1 MANNSDKTFRDLL
14 NSGQAQILGIVSMV
28 PMGNWNGTTTY
39 QKLNYVRNSATGATY
54 LAMGSNINVEPGVTA
69 NWEKS
74 WMLCNYDGGSV
85 NPQGTY
91 PDMTVGKVVNALFF
105 GSKSYDGSSQQTITA
120 ADLGVSSVYTPQG
133 SISFASLPQTPSANE
148 LGYVWNISDSFT
160 TDSRFLEGAGI
171 VFAAGTNVGVIENNG
186 NYYYDVLGAFFDLSN
201 YVTKTQVAT
210 SSSLGLI
217 QLGYQKNEKNY
228 PVELDSNNRA
238 YVNVPW
244 DGANYSAG
252 TGLELSEQ
260 GVFSLETPV
269 SVANGGTGKTDL
281 DDVTVGNATSAET
294 AEKVANALTVTV
306 NGEETEYDG
315 SAAAAVTV
323 SASNPNLLYNS
334 NFAINQRGNSSY
346 TSAGYTV
353 DGWRKTSSSGTVYL
367 NSGPYPP
374 INNCLYF
381 SETSGV
387 YLRQYL
393 ETSLKRSTTYTITI
407 GYNTATSV
415 YLSYETS
422 YTFTTPSGTSTT
434 STTWT
439 PFTGYQVTIY
449 PSGPLASG
457 HSYVQFGRTSSSGT
471 TYYFHYIK
479 LEEGSV
485 ATPYE
490 FPNPAE
496 ELLKCQRYY
505 LKQTTGCQIPGSV
518 GNGGNH
524 GYVTLWLP
532 VPMRTTTPT
541 IVSYSV
547 DGLRLQGNS
556 YSTVTSISDGVLA
569 GTAFYFKYDSSASYD
584 SFQPVSLALDAIELS
599 AELTS

>member
-14 NSGQAQILGIVSMV
+14 NSGQAQILGIVSIV
-28 PMGNWNGTTTY
+28 PMDNWNGTTTY
-39 QKLNYVRNSATGATY
+39 QKLNYVRHNGATY
-54 LAMGSNINVEPGVTA
+54 LAKKQNINIEPGVSQD
-69 NWEKS
+69 WKDC
-74 WMLCNYDGGSV
+74 WMLGNYDGGIV
-85 NPQGTY
+85 IPNGTY

-120 ADLGVSSVYTPQG
+120 ADLGISSVYTPQG

-306 NGEETEYDG
+306 NGEATEYDG
-315 SAAAAVTV
+315 SAAKEVTV
-323 SASNPNLLYNS
+323 AASNPNLLDNS
-334 NFAINQRGNSSY
+334 NFAINQGGRTSWSSV
-346 TSAGYTV
+346 GQTV
-353 DGWRKTSSSGTVYL
+353 DRWRLVSGTGIVGTGTTSNGKYH
-367 NSGPYPP
+367 Y
-374 INNCLYF
+374 IRANNYKM
-381 SETSGV
+381 TI
-387 YLRQYL
+387 RQYI
-393 ETSLKRSTTYTITI
+393 ERPLKYNTNYTITI
-407 GYNTATSV
+407 GYADSSAATKP
-415 YLSYETS
+415 EEI
-422 YTFTTPSGTSTT
+422 SGT
-434 STTWT
+434 
-439 PFTGYQVTIY
+439 VTIGS
-449 PSGPLASG
+449 SGGSVTWDTGIGTAQVVLYVPLSN
-457 HSYVQFGRTSSSGT
+457 SSSNGHAYVSISGIT
-471 TYYFHYIK
+471 NLGYIYYIK
-479 LEEGSV
+479 LEEGDV

-490 FPNPAE
+490 FPNPAT

-505 LKQTTGCQIPGSV
+505 LKQTTGCQISGSV
-518 GNGGNH
+518 GNGGNY

-547 DGLRLQGNS
+547 GGLRLQGNS

-584 SFQPVSLALDAIELS
+584 SFQPVSMSLDAIELS

>member
-14 NSGQAQILGIVSMV
+14 NSGQAQILGIVSIV
-28 PMGNWNGTTTY
+28 PMDNWNGATTY
-39 QKLNYVRNSATGATY
+39 QKLNYVRHNGATY
-54 LAMGSNINVEPGVTA
+54 LAKKQNINIEPGVSQD
-69 NWEKS
+69 WKDC
-74 WMLCNYDGGSV
+74 WMLGNYDGGIV
-85 NPQGTY
+85 IPNGTY
-91 PDMTVGKVVNALFF
+91 PDMTAGKVVNALMW
-105 GSKSYDGSSQQTITA
+105 GSKSYDGSSPQTITA
-120 ADLGVSSVYTPQG
+120 ADLGISSVYTPQG

-252 TGLELSEQ
+252 TGLQLSEK
-260 GVFSLETPV
+260 GVFSLATPV
-269 SVANGGTGKTDL
+269 SVANGGTGQTNL
-281 DDVTVGNATSAET
+281 ADVTVGNATSAET
-294 AEKVANALTVTV
+294 AGKVAKALTVTV

-315 SAAAAVTV
+315 SAAASVTI
-323 SASNPNLLYNS
+323 SASNPNLLDNS
-334 NFAINQRGNSSY
+334 NFAINQGGKTGWSSV
-346 TSAGYTV
+346 GQTV
-353 DGWRKTSSSGTVYL
+353 DRWRLVSGTGIVGTGTSVNGRYH
-367 NSGPYPP
+367 Y
-374 INNCLYF
+374 IRANNDNM
-381 SETSGV
+381 TI
-387 YLRQYL
+387 RQYI
-393 ETSLKRSTTYTITI
+393 ERPLKYNTNYTITI
-407 GYNTATSV
+407 GYADS
-415 YLSYETS
+415 SAAIKPEEI
-422 YTFTTPSGTSTT
+422 SGT
-434 STTWT
+434 
-439 PFTGYQVTIY
+439 VTIGS
-449 PSGPLASG
+449 SGGSVTWDTGIGTAQVVLYVPLSN
-457 HSYVQFGRTSSSGT
+457 SSSNRHAYVSISGMT
-471 TYYFHYIK
+471 NLVYIYYIK
-479 LEEGSV
+479 LEEGDV

-490 FPNPAE
+490 IPDPAT

-518 GNGGNH
+518 GNGGNY

-547 DGLRLQGNS
+547 GGLRLQGNS

-569 GTAFYFKYDSSASYD
+569 GTAFYFRYDSSASYD
-584 SFQPVSLALDAIELS
+584 SFQPVSMALDAIELS

>member
-120 ADLGVSSVYTPQG
+120 ADLGISSVYTPQG

-160 TDSRFLEGAGI
+160 TDSRFLEGAGT
-171 VFAAGTNVGVIENNG
+171 VFAAGTNVGVIENSG
-186 NYYYDVLGAFFDLSN
+186 SYYYDILGAIVDLSN

-269 SVANGGTGKTDL
+269 SVANGGTGQTNL
-281 DDVTVGNATSAET
+281 ADVMVGNATNAGT

-306 NGEETEYDG
+306 NGEKTEYDG

-323 SASNPNLLYNS
+323 SASNPNLLDNS
-334 NFAINQRGNSSY
+334 NFAINQGGGTSWSSV
-346 TSAGYTV
+346 GQTV
-353 DGWRKTSSSGTVYL
+353 DRWRKTASTGTVTLTTGSNQSLPYQIRLTGGAGIAQYLERDFLRNKNYTITVGYAAGTGATNISERSYTFRVPDSSNQNYTEEIATDLYVTIYVKKYSSSLHSYIRISDDSSSGRY
-367 NSGPYPP
+367 
-374 INNCLYF
+374 
-381 SETSGV
+381 
-387 YLRQYL
+387 
-393 ETSLKRSTTYTITI
+393 
-407 GYNTATSV
+407 
-415 YLSYETS
+415 
-422 YTFTTPSGTSTT
+422 
-434 STTWT
+434 
-439 PFTGYQVTIY
+439 IY
-449 PSGPLASG
+449 
-457 HSYVQFGRTSSSGT
+457 
-471 TYYFHYIK
+471 YIK
-479 LEEGSV
+479 LEEGDV

-490 FPNPAE
+490 IPDPAT

-505 LKQTTGCQIPGSV
+505 IKFNGAKLLSGSFNSGGKSAYVLLPIPA
-518 GNGGNH
+518 
-524 GYVTLWLP
+524 T
-532 VPMRTTTPT
+532 MRTTPS
-541 IVSYSV
+541 IVSYDATEFRIDGNRGVDIQSLSV
-547 DGLRLQGNS
+547 NNAENGLVNLQF
-556 YSTVTSISDGVLA
+556 TTS
-569 GTAFYFKYDSSASYD
+569 GTNAAYQATTLFLES
-584 SFQPVSLALDAIELS
+584 IELS

>member
-39 QKLNYVRNSATGATY
+39 QKLNYVRHNGATY
-54 LAMGSNINVEPGVTA
+54 LAKKQNINIEPGVSQD
-69 NWEKS
+69 WKDC
-74 WMLCNYDGGSV
+74 WMLGNYDGGIV
-85 NPQGTY
+85 IPNGTY
-91 PDMTVGKVVNALFF
+91 PDMTAGKVVNALMW
-105 GSKSYDGSSQQTITA
+105 GSKSYDGSSPQTITA
-120 ADLGVSSVYTPQG
+120 ADLGISSVYTPQG

-217 QLGYQKNEKNY
+217 QLGYQENEKNY

-294 AEKVANALTVTV
+294 AEKVANALTVMV

-323 SASNPNLLYNS
+323 SASNPNLLDNS
-334 NFAINQRGNSSY
+334 NFAINQGGKTSWSSV
-346 TSAGYTV
+346 GQTV
-353 DGWRKTSSSGTVYL
+353 DRWRKTASTGTVTLTTGSNQSLPYQIRLTNGAEITQYLERDFLRNKYYTITVGYAAGTGATNITERSYTFRVPDSSNQNYTEEIATDLYVTIYVKQYSSSLHSYIRISDDSSSGRY
-367 NSGPYPP
+367 
-374 INNCLYF
+374 
-381 SETSGV
+381 
-387 YLRQYL
+387 
-393 ETSLKRSTTYTITI
+393 
-407 GYNTATSV
+407 
-415 YLSYETS
+415 
-422 YTFTTPSGTSTT
+422 
-434 STTWT
+434 
-439 PFTGYQVTIY
+439 IY
-449 PSGPLASG
+449 
-457 HSYVQFGRTSSSGT
+457 
-471 TYYFHYIK
+471 YIK
-479 LEEGSV
+479 LEEGDV

-490 FPNPAE
+490 IPDPAT

-505 LKQTTGCQIPGSV
+505 VKFNGAKLLSGSF
-518 GNGGNH
+518 NAGGRSA
-524 GYVTLWLP
+524 YVLLP
-532 VPMRTTTPT
+532 LPATMRTTPS
-541 IVSYSV
+541 IVSDATEFRIDGNRGVDIQSLSV
-547 DGLRLQGNS
+547 NNAENGLVNLQF
-556 YSTVTSISDGVLA
+556 TTS
-569 GTAFYFKYDSSASYD
+569 GTNAAYQATTLFLES
-584 SFQPVSLALDAIELS
+584 IELS
-599 AELTS
+599 AEITS